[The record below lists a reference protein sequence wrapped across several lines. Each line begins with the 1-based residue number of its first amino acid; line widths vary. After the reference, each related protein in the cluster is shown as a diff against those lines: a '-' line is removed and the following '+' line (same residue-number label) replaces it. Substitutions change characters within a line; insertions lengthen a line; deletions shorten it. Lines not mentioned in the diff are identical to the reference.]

1 LSPLDERQSREWPIG
16 IAAAA
21 GGAGFFAVTFDFDF
35 DSNPLQKKQ
44 KEHFGILF

>member
-1 LSPLDERQSREWPIG
+1 MKESPENGPSAS
-16 IAAAA
+16 AAAA
-21 GGAGFFAVTFDFDF
+21 GGAGFFAIAFDFGF